1 MTTNNECNNQRHP
14 QISSRNTR
22 RTANTANMAI
32 QLVKYSEKSVAVF
45 GETKAIK
52 EKLKFLGGRFNRALV
67 DPANGEKT
75 PGWIFSLKKENVL
88 QVELKIKI
96 HTKTPTSPPPPKTP
110 TSPPPPPKTPTSSP
124 PPPEPQ
130 QNSCPFS
137 SPPPPSQPSPQ
148 SPPRSTLQE
157 NQASQDFTL
166 PRELHRKYQDY
177 VDKKRKVQETGR
189 MSTTRDSSRSRVYHA
204 ESRFS
209 HMHPDIL
216 DKMTENEVISF
227 FKHVIESETYRE
239 LSNNNQPKLYIE
251 DSITSTKLK
260 GAKTAGCAT
269 QSYVKFARECGMDK
283 HTILHELSHTC
294 GNAHHDIKFRED
306 HIKLVKAFL
315 GNKYA
320 TTLKKCYSLY
330 KLKSKVPEKIMTP
343 EEWFASYQ
351 KIIKMQEKTKK

>member
-67 DPANGEKT
+67 DPENGEKT
-75 PGWIFSLKKENVL
+75 PGWIFSLKKENIL

-96 HTKTPTSPPPPKTP
+96 HRKTP
-110 TSPPPPPKTPTSSP
+110 TSPPPPPPNSQDVISSP
-124 PPPEPQ
+124 
-130 QNSCPFS
+130 
-137 SPPPPSQPSPQ
+137 PSPQ
-148 SPPRSTLQE
+148 SQSRSTVQK
-157 NQASQDFTL
+157 NQASTDFTL
-166 PRELHRKYQDY
+166 PRELHGKYQDY
-177 VDKKRKVQETGR
+177 VDKKKKVQETGR
-189 MSTTRDSSRSRVYHA
+189 TSTTRDATRSRVYDA
-204 ESRFS
+204 ESRFAYLHS
-209 HMHPDIL
+209 DIL
-216 DKMTENEVISF
+216 KQMTEDEVISF
-227 FKHVIESETYRE
+227 FKRVIESETYRE
-239 LSNNNQPKLYIE
+239 LSKNNQPKLYIE

-269 QSYVKFARECGMDK
+269 QSYVKFARDCGMDK

-351 KIIKMQEKTKK
+351 KIINAKKNKK